1 MYTSNFKDM
10 VSAGVLKNISSET
23 YWFVKDRPVTWL
35 IRMFCPSLGL
45 GVGLNFLS
53 SFDDTNVIL
62 DPELTITWAR
72 GPSGDPSLTMAL
84 EGWAPRNVV
93 LGGLPAAGFNAITS
107 EL

>member
-1 MYTSNFKDM
+1 MYASNFKDM
-10 VSAGVLKNISSET
+10 VSAGVLKNISSKT
-23 YWFVKDRPVTWL
+23 YWFVEDRPVTWL
-35 IRMFCPSLGL
+35 IQMFCPSRGL
-45 GVGLNFLS
+45 GVGLNFSS

-62 DPELTITWAR
+62 DPESTITWAR

-93 LGGLPAAGFNAITS
+93 PGSLPAAGFNVITS